1 MPTLTSPP
9 RVGPLPRRPLRV
21 IQAAVLAATW
31 LPACLAGTY
40 NPDRSIGNVI
50 PAWEGLA
57 GTDGKTHSWQDV
69 ADRDAVVVVFTCN
82 SCPYAVDYEQRIND
96 LAARFAGKQSR
107 VAVVAINAN
116 LIPEDALPAMKTR
129 AAARNF
135 QFPYLFDESQAVARS
150 FGAVRT
156 PEFFV
161 LDKQRRIVYMGAM
174 DDNTTAAEAKHRY
187 VDDALTAVLEGKPV
201 TVKETPPVGCLIR
214 FDRRR
219 SRR

>member
-1 MPTLTSPP
+1 MPTLTSLPGA
-9 RVGPLPRRPLRV
+9 GPLPRQPRQV
-21 IQAAVLAATW
+21 IQAAVLAAAW
-31 LPACLAGTY
+31 MPACVAGTY
-40 NPDRSIGNVI
+40 NPDRSVGDVI
-50 PAWEGLA
+50 PAWEGLT
-57 GTDGKTHSWQDV
+57 GTDGQTHSWQDV

-82 SCPYAVDYEQRIND
+82 TCPYAVDYEQRIND
-96 LAARFAGKQSR
+96 LAARFAGTQSR

-129 AAARNF
+129 ATARNF

-156 PEFFV
+156 PEFFI
-161 LDKQRRIVYMGAM
+161 LDKERRIVYMGAM
-174 DDNTTAAEAKHRY
+174 DDNTTAAEVKHRY
-187 VDDALTAVLEGKPV
+187 VDDAVAAVLEGKAV

>member
-1 MPTLTSPP
+1 ML
-9 RVGPLPRRPLRV
+9 L
-21 IQAAVLAATW
+21 AMLAAIRG
-31 LPACLAGTY
+31 LAGTY
-40 NPDRSIGNVI
+40 NPDRSIGDVV
-50 PAWEGLA
+50 PAWERLP
-57 GTDGKTHSWQDV
+57 GTDGKEHSWADV

-116 LIPEDALPAMKTR
+116 RIPEDSLPAMKTR

-135 QFPYLFDESQAVARS
+135 QFPYLWDESQAVAKS

-156 PEFFV
+156 PEFYV
-161 LDKQRRIVYMGAM
+161 LDRERRIVYMGAM
-174 DDNTTAAEAKHRY
+174 DDNTTAGDVTKRH
-187 VDDALTAVLEGKPV
+187 VDDAVAAVLDGKPV
-201 TVKETPPVGCLIR
+201 AVKETPPVGCLIR

-219 SRR
+219 SRK

>member
-1 MPTLTSPP
+1 MPTFTASPSAA
-9 RVGPLPRRPLRV
+9 PLPRRPLRV
-21 IQAAVLAATW
+21 IQAAVLAAVW

-40 NPDRSIGNVI
+40 NPDRSIGDVI

-57 GTDGKTHSWQDV
+57 GTDGQTHSWQDV

-107 VAVVAINAN
+107 VAVIAINAN

-161 LDKQRRIVYMGAM
+161 LDRQRRIVYMGAL